1 MHARKFFIKI
11 HELDGLTELFV
22 GLEVVRNRVKSKKT
36 IVLNLDTVYSNK
48 DSFDSMSRREVVTV
62 IFI

>member
-1 MHARKFFIKI
+1 MHARKYFIKI

-36 IVLNLDTVYSNK
+36 IV
-48 DSFDSMSRREVVTV
+48 
-62 IFI
+62 